1 MEGRKH
7 LSSVLGVVLATIIAT
22 GLMLPSATPTLA
34 KNGNPQ
40 PGVPHDTIMMHIQP
54 MTGNTNDCNGGH
66 SLHIGAEIVQGRV
79 VSIPPTNVTITMQD
93 WVQVDNDGDG
103 QYDEDPADGI
113 DNDGDG
119 KLDEDD
125 VEPGAK
131 TMAIDCDS
139 RDGDGEVSMQIRD
152 TDARKGWI
160 STQTWY
166 MRLVGIPQQNF
177 AFTSL
182 ANHTVECLSVDDGL
196 DDIVGNEDD
205 TYECSFEQVE
215 LANIDMSQECDGD
228 AVKAAGKGNKGG
240 GKTTFCDITKAFLV
254 DVDIEDDGTFDLF
267 NVPIFSVSCED
278 NPETEIDETL
288 DVCPLGSVIWDIDE
302 NNTQRPT
309 VQIFV
314 SHDGS
319 TQIVGAKK
327 IGKPN

>member
-1 MEGRKH
+1 MEGRKP
-7 LSSVLGVVLATIIAT
+7 LPSVIGVVLATILVT
-22 GLMLPSATPTLA
+22 GLIMPNATPTFA

-40 PGVPHDTIMMHIQP
+40 PGVPHDTIMIHIQP
-54 MTGNTNDCNGGH
+54 LTYNDNNCNGGH

-79 VSIPPTNVTITMQD
+79 VSIPPTNISITMQD
-93 WVQVDNDGDG
+93 WVQIDNDNDGEF
-103 QYDEDPADGI
+103 DEDPVNGI
-113 DNDGDG
+113 DDDGD
-119 KLDEDD
+119 LLTDEDD
-125 VEPGAK
+125 VEPGADTK
-131 TMAIDCDS
+131 AIDCS
-139 RDGDGEVSMQIRD
+139 STDGDGEVSMQIRD
-152 TDARKGWI
+152 ADPRKGWI

-182 ANHTVECLSVDDGL
+182 ANHTVECHSVDAGPDT
-196 DDIVGNEDD
+196 IVGTEDD
-205 TYECSFEQVE
+205 TYECTFEQVE
-215 LANIDMSQECDGD
+215 LANIDMSQECDGK
-228 AVKAAGKGNKGG
+228 AVKQAGKGNKGG

-309 VQIFV
+309 IQIFV

-327 IGKPN
+327 IGKPT